1 MPSFFSE
8 GSESGTWAE
17 PARGEALE
25 TVTLPFPSP
34 CTLENWH
41 LLQVSDASVNL
52 SAGEPYAVGLLSSR
66 IFI

>member
-25 TVTLPFPSP
+25 TVTLPSPSP
-34 CTLENWH
+34 STLENWH
-41 LLQVSDASVNL
+41 LQVSDASVNL
-52 SAGEPYAVGLLSSR
+52 SAGEPYAVGLIPSR